1 MTAVETPPPPPP
13 PVTDAAVREA
23 MASRRGLGAFKKN
36 WADVRHTPY
45 GTRPVAVFAFLGL
58 VGTLTGSAFGLAGPD
73 ILEDLKLKISDI
85 QGVAAT
91 IGFFLTFAAIGI
103 GWWADRH
110 PRLPLYGWGEVITGI
125 CGMAT
130 AGATNMVGLG
140 VPRVIGGVASEAAAV
155 PSYSLTADYYPPESR
170 GKVFAILGL
179 VSTAASLPLGLA
191 GALMIDTIGWRTT
204 FLIGGALVTVGGL
217 AILAFLK
224 EPVRGYMER
233 RAMGASEEVSLQ
245 ESEPQSFGEAWR
257 TVWAVRTMRRTFIA
271 SVVLSPGGLIL
282 AQLAQFLYVDEY
294 GLRSA
299 HERFLAFA
307 PALFVAGVAG
317 ALVGGHLIDRFSA
330 MNPSKVLKAVGAF
343 GFISSFGL
351 LGIATLPPLWMLVVF
366 SAISAFGGAMIG
378 PAVGAIQS
386 QIIPP
391 AVRTQGLQMLGLAG
405 IPALVF
411 FTPISIGLRLEYGYS
426 AAILFCVPF
435 ALVGALIN
443 WSAASFFEFD
453 RRNALAAAMAD
464 HEWRRSKAE
473 GRGKLLVC
481 RDVDVSY
488 DGVQVLFGVDF
499 DVTEGEIIALLGTNG
514 AGKST
519 LLRAI
524 SGTQEAS
531 AGAIVFDGRDITHMP
546 PHETAGRGVVHM
558 PGGRGIFPGLTVAEN
573 IILGNWMNVEQDEP
587 GAADRR
593 LEEIFEIFPILR
605 ARAGEQAAS
614 LSGGEQQMLSL
625 AQAFLAKPRL
635 LMIDELS
642 LGLAPAVVGQLLEVV
657 RRIHANGTTIIVVEQ
672 SVNVALTIAKR
683 AIFMEKGEVKFFGDT
698 ADLLARPD
706 ILRAVYVKGTGAMT
720 AAPASA
726 LRSERE
732 RRALELGEARNVLEV
747 EGLVKR
753 YGGITAVDGV
763 SFALRE
769 GEVLGLIGPNGS
781 GKTTTFD
788 LISGYQMPDAGVVRY
803 QGLDITGLAP
813 DERARRKLVRR
824 FQDARL
830 FPSLTVFETLL
841 VALDQR
847 LEVKSAL
854 LSALALPHARRAEKR
869 VRLRAERLIELLELG
884 AYRDKFVKELSTG
897 LRRIVDLACV
907 LATEP
912 QVLLLDEPSSGI
924 AQAEAEGLAPL
935 LRRVRFETGCSILI
949 IEHDM
954 PLISAVADELVA
966 LDQGRVVVRG
976 RPAEVLEDSRVVESY
991 LGTSEEAV
999 RRSGHLEGDGD
1010 GRGEGT

>member
-1 MTAVETPPPPPP
+1 MSREPITTTPPPP
-13 PVTDAAVREA
+13 TGAAEEA
-23 MASRRGLGAFKKN
+23 RRKGIPGLTKN
-36 WADVRHTPY
+36 WADLRHTPY
-45 GTRPVAVFAFLGL
+45 GTRPVAVLAFLTF
-58 VGTLTGSAFGLAGPD
+58 VGALSGSAFAQAGPD
-73 ILEDLKLKISDI
+73 VIVDLGIRIRDI
-85 QGVAAT
+85 QGVSAT
-91 IGFFLTFAAIGI
+91 IGFLLIFASLGI
-103 GWWADRH
+103 GWYADRH
-110 PRLPLYGWGEVITGI
+110 ARLPLFGI
-125 CGMAT
+125 GTALSGLFGMVSGAAQSLFT
-130 AGATNMVGLG
+130 LGLPSVLGGAAGRA
-140 VPRVIGGVASEAAAV
+140 ASV
-155 PSYSLTADYYPPESR
+155 PSFSLLADYYPPESR
-170 GKVFAILGL
+170 GKVFAILAI
-179 VSTAASLPLGLA
+179 VSESVSLPLALA
-191 GALMIDTIGWRTT
+191 AALLVDKLGWRPA
-204 FLIGGALVTVGGL
+204 FLIGGGLVLFSG
-217 AILAFLK
+217 ILILVLLK

-233 RAMGASEEVSLQ
+233 RSLGVDEEVALR

-257 TVWAVRTMRRTFIA
+257 TVWAVRTLRRTFIA
-271 SVVLSPGGLIL
+271 NVIGGPGTVILSQIL
-282 AQLAQFLYVDEY
+282 LFFYVQEY
-294 GLRSA
+294 GLRTA
-299 HERFLAFA
+299 TERVLAFG
-307 PALFVAGVAG
+307 PATTAAGLLGVFMGG
-317 ALVGGHLIDRFSA
+317 ALIDRFSKID
-330 MNPSKVLKAVGAF
+330 PSRVLVIVGVFSLIGAV
-343 GFISSFGL
+343 GL
-351 LGIATLPPLWMLVVF
+351 LGQAAVPPLWMLV
-366 SAISAFGGAMIG
+366 AFASLQTFGAALIG
-378 PAVGAIQS
+378 PASNAITT

-391 AVRTQGLQMLGLAG
+391 AVRTQGLQMFALSA

-411 FTPISIGLRLEYGYS
+411 FTPVAVLLREQYGYS
-426 AAILFCVPF
+426 TAILFCVPF
-435 ALVGALIN
+435 AVV
-443 WSAASFFEFD
+443 SAIIYITSASFFEFD
-453 RRNALAAAMAD
+453 RRNAMAAALAD
-464 HEWRRSKAE
+464 EEWRRSKAS
-473 GRGKLLVC
+473 GQGKLLVC

-546 PHETAGRGVVHM
+546 PHETAGRGVIHM

-573 IILGNWMNVEQDEP
+573 LVLGNWMNTDDPE
-587 GAADRR
+587 ALDRR
-593 LEEIFEIFPILR
+593 LEDVFEIFPILR
-605 ARAGEQAAS
+605 ERAGEQAAS

-657 RRIHANGTTIIVVEQ
+657 RRIHAAGTTIIVVEQ

-706 ILRAVYVKGTGAMT
+706 ILRAVYVKGTGALT
-720 AAPASA
+720 SAPASA

-732 RRALELGEARNVLEV
+732 RRALELGEARDVLEV

-753 YGGITAVDGV
+753 FGGITAVDGV

-788 LISGYQMPDAGVVRY
+788 LISGYQQADAGVVRY
-803 QGLDITGLAP
+803 QGLDITALP
-813 DERARRKLVRR
+813 PEERARRKLVRR

-847 LEVKSAL
+847 LEVKNPVF
-854 LSALALPHARRAEKR
+854 SALALPHARKAEKR

-954 PLISAVADELVA
+954 PLISAVADELIA
-966 LDQGRVVVRG
+966 LDQGRFVVRG
-976 RPAEVLEDSRVVESY
+976 RPGEVLEDPRVVESY

-999 RRSGHLEGDGD
+999 RRSGEI
-1010 GRGEGT
+1010 EP